1 MKAGKIILIILLLLV
16 LVGGGVF
23 AYLWF
28 MTDIFKSPKSIYDT
42 YSESLKA
49 EVNKFANKDAI
60 DKFIDQIK
68 KEEYTVKSNVDLSFK
83 NGSKSVDFDDIL
95 EFEGSKDAA
104 GENTQMK
111 VTVNYSDKESFATD
125 IVVNDKKLYGVF
137 FDGVTTSYLGFNMD
151 NLADWMEELGADEET
166 VNSMKDALEKAD
178 KYDFTYMLNKY
189 EEYSKK
195 YAELVKKNIPES
207 AYAKSDDK
215 EDKSITLTLSSED
228 LSKIFD
234 AVGKELGK
242 DIEKLADEM
251 GEEVAEELDLSD
263 FEESVE
269 EAVEEIK
276 DSNISLIYKLEKPE
290 DGKNVLNITLKKD
303 KQKINAT
310 VTVEEDKVTIDIMG
324 MVEVVVTKKEQGKKV
339 TYTAN
344 LQLTDAIT
352 SILGSSADLEDYK
365 FEIVETYDGLGTDSV
380 TEEANITVQYGDYDI
395 EVGLEETVE
404 FGKSDIEE
412 LSKSNTQF
420 IDELSE
426 EEVTQLF
433 EALGKRLGEVNAEK
447 IQKAKFAEK
456 IQELTTIFNTRS
468 LSGLENYDYEFEE
481 DEEDEDDEFDFD
493 YDLDDEEDDE
503 LEVNEAELENA
514 AAYLNELYSN
524 NH

>member
-28 MTDIFKSPKSIYDT
+28 ATDIFKSPKAMYDT

-49 EVNKFANKDAI
+49 EVNKFANKDAM

-95 EFEGSKDAA
+95 EFEGSRDAA
-104 GENTQMK
+104 GENSQMK

-125 IVVNDKKLYGVF
+125 VVVNDKKLYGIF

-151 NLADWMEELGADEET
+151 NLAAWMEELGADEET

-178 KYDFTYMLNKY
+178 KYDVTYMLNKY

-263 FEESVE
+263 FEESLQ

-352 SILGSSADLEDYK
+352 SMVGSSADLDDYK

-380 TEEANITVQYGDYDI
+380 TEEANITIQYGDYDF
-395 EVGLEETVE
+395 EVGLEGTVE

-412 LSKSNTQF
+412 LTKNNTQF

-433 EALGKRLGEVNAEK
+433 QALGKRLGEVNAEK

-456 IQELTTIFNTRS
+456 IQALTNVFNTSS

-481 DEEDEDDEFDFD
+481 DEEDDLD
-493 YDLDDEEDDE
+493 YDLDEDEEEDDD
-503 LEVNEAELENA
+503 LVSVNTAEIENA

-524 NH
+524 VH